1 MRLYGELAE
10 WWPLVGDPATEYAVE
25 AGIYADLRRAM
36 ETAWVH
42 CRPGGAVLF
51 APDYVRENFPGALTD
66 DGGCDEPP
74 LPGAAG
80 MCARGLR
87 YVEWVWDPDPGDTHY
102 FVDYAFLLRDRDGSA
117 RVDHDVPAI
126 SKASTLGVG
135 GKTPHHTENRV
146 DRAALDWVDL
156 INVRGFV
163 NPKQYGCRIASAGD
177 DNPVALRRVD
187 DFLDVLL
194 RVSHRDRLHRISSV
208 IACGGFR
215 RTART
220 PPTAPPPGRR
230 HAGRAPARAAR
241 P

>member
-1 MRLYGELAE
+1 MRLYGEFAE

-126 SKASTLGVG
+126 SKASTLA
-135 GKTPHHTENRV
+135 R
-146 DRAALDWVDL
+146 
-156 INVRGFV
+156 
-163 NPKQYGCRIASAGD
+163 
-177 DNPVALRRVD
+177 LRR
-187 DFLDVLL
+187 
-194 RVSHRDRLHRISSV
+194 
-208 IACGGFR
+208 
-215 RTART
+215 
-220 PPTAPPPGRR
+220 APRKAPFPSGCEPRP
-230 HAGRAPARAAR
+230 ATVAPAGSSRSGWWR
-241 P
+241 